1 MKRKMSMSYF
11 SNLRNHREFTS
22 RKNYENIFGYRV
34 YSKNEATGMK
44 FICEANK
51 FIQTKTESSIK
62 RFNFMPFIIV
72 KTKAKTILF
81 DI

>member
-34 YSKNEATGMK
+34 YLKNEATGMK
-44 FICEANK
+44 FICEATK
-51 FIQTKTESSIK
+51 FHANCHCQNYSKNNCI
-62 RFNFMPFIIV
+62 RYL
-72 KTKAKTILF
+72 KAAHA
-81 DI
+81 